1 MPISSF
7 TALTSERISAD
18 VASMLGSQ
26 DGVLEPKHCSPRLG
40 HPAPHEVS
48 QELHDRQ
55 QEGDVGIKCR
65 VKTPWSCNLGRVNLA
80 YCNLLPGVVEIDGI
94 GGLCPPG
101 EDGGGDFGPSRG
113 LGGCQEGAP

>member
-1 MPISSF
+1 M
-7 TALTSERISAD
+7 
-18 VASMLGSQ
+18 
-26 DGVLEPKHCSPRLG
+26 
-40 HPAPHEVS
+40 
-48 QELHDRQ
+48 
-55 QEGDVGIKCR
+55 GIKCR